1 MSAPRAVLGIDI
13 GTTNTKVVV
22 LGIGSGEACVSP
34 LFVRAAPTPED
45 PTELLDSIRR
55 LVRAA
60 TTEVTAHIEAVG
72 VASMAETGVLLGD
85 DDVPLGAL
93 VRWNSGSAAASSQFA
108 ASLGLAQLYR
118 ATGVPAPH
126 KTPLAAWHRLRET
139 ERPRW
144 SATRRWSGVA
154 DFVVLQLT
162 GALVTDH
169 TLAARTMAYRLP
181 EPHQELPTA
190 FDADLLD
197 AVGMLPHRLP
207 AVVAAGERAGAVSA
221 DAASATGLA
230 VGTPVYV
237 AGHDHAVGAWA
248 AGVRETGHVANSIG
262 TAETLLRITDGTV
275 DREAARLAGMSIGRT
290 VTGAEETLLAG
301 NPAGGALVDWVFVN
315 LLPGV
320 ERARTFARLGRREPE
335 ASGLLVLP
343 YLRGRQ
349 SPLPDPA
356 ARFTILDRSG
366 APSTGPIEPEQL
378 LAAVLE
384 GLVLHLRWMLEAQQS
399 AASAVAAE
407 AITVVGGPGAAND
420 AWWRLKTA
428 ILPATLDRVT
438 AAEPVAAGAALLAGV
453 RSELA
458 GPDACLPRVRSGE
471 IPHGGFDSAFA
482 DFVAAATTTAA
493 STLDAA
499 TSEEQS

>member
-1 MSAPRAVLGIDI
+1 MSGDPRAVLGIDV

-22 LGIGSGEACVSP
+22 LGIGSGEVSP
-34 LFVRAAPTPED
+34 LFVRVAPTPEH
-45 PTELLDSIRR
+45 PGELLDSVCR

-60 TTEVTAHIEAVG
+60 TSEVTARIEAVG

-93 VRWNSGSAAASSQFA
+93 VRWNSGSAAAGNRFA
-108 ASLGLAQLYR
+108 ASLGLPQLYR

-139 ERPRW
+139 DSARW

-169 TLAARTMAYRLP
+169 TLAARTMAFRLP
-181 EPHQELPTA
+181 EPHQELPTE

-207 AVVAAGERAGAVSA
+207 AVAAAGEQAGAVSA
-221 DAASATGLA
+221 TAASVTGLA
-230 VGTPVYV
+230 AGTPVYV

-248 AGVRETGHVANSIG
+248 AGVRESGHVANSIG

-290 VTGAEETLLAG
+290 VTGPEETLLAG
-301 NPAGGALVDWVFVN
+301 NPTGGALVDWVFVN

-320 ERARTFARLGRREPE
+320 ERARTFARLGRREAA

-349 SPLPDPA
+349 SPLPDPDA
-356 ARFTILDRSG
+356 QFTILDRSG
-366 APSTGPIEPEQL
+366 APMTDPIEPEQL

-399 AASAVAAE
+399 AASAGAAE

-438 AAEPVAAGAALLAGV
+438 ASEPVAAGAALLAGV

-458 GPDACLPRVRSGE
+458 GPDACLPRVRSVE
-471 IPHGGFDSAFA
+471 IPNGGFDPAFT
-482 DFVAAATTTAA
+482 DFVAAATTTVA
-493 STLDAA
+493 STRDAA